1 MNVYAVQFYLI
12 FPHYCCVATM
22 SIQWIDLRQRVGI
35 GSGLVDAL
43 GKMFFFEDSPLALMA
58 AVTDISVNSA

>member
-1 MNVYAVQFYLI
+1 
-12 FPHYCCVATM
+12 M